1 MKYVLYIDYRSG
13 RSSVA
18 YAYRPLKAENLGE
31 AIIEA
36 DGLYDPRAMY
46 LVRIMVKSG
55 AVEHPERGV
64 SAQPYTSRY
73 ENGPTIGECMTN
85 LSTPSSRLK
94 LDTAHGL
101 IKQKR
106 PFSGCPCRMAATR

>member
-13 RSSVA
+13 RASVA

-36 DGLYDPRAMY
+36 DGLYDPRDMY

-73 ENGPTIGECMTN
+73 E
-85 LSTPSSRLK
+85 
-94 LDTAHGL
+94 
-101 IKQKR
+101 KR
-106 PFSGCPCRMAATR
+106 SCRWYAYDETEHYVIQFKTKNMEWFE

>member
-13 RSSVA
+13 RSSVG

-36 DGLYDPRAMY
+36 DGLFDPRVMY

-73 ENGPTIGECMTN
+73 EKRSYNWRVYGEGEYVHTVKQIKTRY
-85 LSTPSSRLK
+85 STWF
-94 LDTAHGL
+94 D
-101 IKQKR
+101 
-106 PFSGCPCRMAATR
+106 

>member
-13 RSSVA
+13 RSSVG

-36 DGLYDPRAMY
+36 DGLYDPRDMY

-64 SAQPYTSRY
+64 SAQLYTSRY
-73 ENGPTIGECMTN
+73 EKRSYNWRAYGEGEYVHTVKQIKTRY
-85 LSTPSSRLK
+85 STL
-94 LDTAHGL
+94 
-101 IKQKR
+101 
-106 PFSGCPCRMAATR
+106 FE